1 MPARCPASAS
11 RSLEWPYVEGLRLD
25 EAMHPLTLLTVGLYG
40 EVLPNQNGAPIRLV
54 VPWKYGFKSIK
65 SIVRIRLVERQ
76 PVGSWERM
84 QPREYGFYSNVNPEV
99 HHPRWSQARERRV
112 GEFFRRRTLMF
123 NGYADQVASLYT
135 GMDLK
140 KNYYVAR
147 AAWTA
152 FDALN
157 AVKRNEAFTPAW
169 SEKPL
174 LKSWQKVKPP
184 LGWPRETDSL
194 CPVCV
199 REARQ
204 EILDGKRDYTVL
216 LTEKIGE
223 IKAQIIE
230 RDGKILMVKDCPLH
244 GHFEDVMAIDPAF
257 FKHLEEAFPGSD
269 IAAHADEKLHNH
281 GSSTIKYGRGAVL
294 TIDLTNRCNMMC
306 DPCFMDANQVGFVH
320 ELSWDDIKT
329 LLDNAISLKPRR
341 QLSVQF
347 SGGEPTLSPYFL
359 DAVRYCKKVGYSSVQ
374 AATNGIEFA
383 KSPEFCRAAA
393 EAGLRYVYLQFDG
406 IGNAANSHR
415 LVGNLF
421 DVKLRAIENLWTAG
435 VDIVPVVTIVNGINN
450 EQVGR
455 IIQFA
460 LDNPRKIN
468 FLSFQP
474 VSFTGRDE
482 EVTPERRA
490 AQRYTLSHLA
500 HDVKN
505 QTGLGDPVRDW
516 FPISFMG
523 TFTDW
528 ADLVHG
534 PSAEWGNLTCG
545 CHPNCGVGMAV
556 MIDKETKE
564 ARPVTEFLNADQLA
578 RDLRR
583 VNDAGRGRFL
593 SVAGMALALMKN
605 YDPFKSPTHFKLTD
619 LLKKFDKT
627 FGATGKDYGRVD
639 GQRTRDDIEKRRA
652 DRWNFL
658 FIAGMWFQDLFNYD
672 FRRTERCIIP
682 YATQE
687 GEISFCAYNTG
698 VGWRNIIE
706 KMHMTATLTK
716 WYEEHGRHEI
726 FAGGKQVALDSTA
739 HNLVLDA
746 EAVAAGRQTDLD
758 EAGVARNAREEKLR
772 ARDEAKKRQQEHER
786 MAELYRQHVL
796 KAEPAPPVVQIQ
808 GLGKKKD
815 NVTVTH

>member
-1 MPARCPASAS
+1 MHKPIKYVEKGMTYAASAAWS
-11 RSLEWPYVEGLRLD
+11 MFD
-25 EAMHPLTLLTVGLYG
+25 TL
-40 EVLPNQNGAPIRLV
+40 NQV
-54 VPWKYGFKSIK
+54 
-65 SIVRIRLVERQ
+65 
-76 PVGSWERM
+76 
-84 QPREYGFYSNVNPEV
+84 
-99 HHPRWSQARERRV
+99 SQ
-112 GEFFRRRTLMF
+112 
-123 NGYADQVASLYT
+123 NAS
-135 GMDLK
+135 
-140 KNYYVAR
+140 
-147 AAWTA
+147 
-152 FDALN
+152 
-157 AVKRNEAFTPAW
+157 FTPGW
-169 SEKPL
+169 SDKPL
-174 LKSWQKVKPP
+174 LKSWEKVKPP

-194 CPVCV
+194 CPTCV

-204 EILDGKRDYTVL
+204 SILDGKKPVSDL
-216 LTEKIGE
+216 LSEKVGE
-223 IKAQIIE
+223 IKATIIE
-230 RDGKILMVKDCPLH
+230 RDGKILMVKDCPQH
-244 GHFEDVMAIDPAF
+244 GHFEDVMAMDTDF
-257 FKHLEEAFPGSD
+257 FKHLEDVFPGSD
-269 IAAHADEKLHNH
+269 IRAHNDSKLHNH
-281 GSSTIKYGRGAVL
+281 GSSTIKYGRGSVL

-320 ELSWDDIKT
+320 ELSWEDIKT
-329 LLDNAISLKPRR
+329 LLDNAISIKPKR
-341 QLSVQF
+341 QMSVQF

-359 DAVRYCKKVGYSSVQ
+359 DAVRYSRKVGYNSVQ

-383 KSPEFCRAAA
+383 KSPEFAKAAA
-393 EAGLRYVYLQFDG
+393 EAGLRYAYLQFDG

-421 DVKLRAIENLWTAG
+421 DVKLRAIENLHSAG
-435 VDIVPVVTIVNGINN
+435 VDIVPVTTIVNGVNN

-455 IIQFA
+455 IIEFA
-460 LDNPRKIN
+460 LANPKKIS

-482 EVTPERRA
+482 EVSDERRQ

-505 QTGLGDPVRDW
+505 QTGIGEPVRDW

-534 PSAEWGNLTCG
+534 PTGDWGQLNCG

-564 ARPVTEFLNADQLA
+564 AVPVTAFLRGEQLA
-578 RDLRR
+578 KDIARI
-583 VNDAGRGRFL
+583 NDAARGRFL
-593 SVAGMALALMKN
+593 SVAGLALALARN
-605 YDPFKSPTHFKLTD
+605 YDPFKSPTHFKFSD
-619 LLKKFDKT
+619 LMKKFDKT
-627 FGATGKDYGRVD
+627 FGASKKDYGKVTGD
-639 GQRTRDDIEKRRA
+639 RTQADIAKRRG

-682 YATQE
+682 YATQQ

-698 VGWRNIIE
+698 IGWRQIIE

-726 FAGGKQVALDSTA
+726 YAGGKTVQLTSAPHS
-739 HNLVLDA
+739 LVLD
-746 EAVAAGRQTDLD
+746 ENAVNKGRQTDLD
-758 EAGVARNAREEKLR
+758 DLGVAKNAREEKLR
-772 ARDEAKKRQQEHER
+772 ARAESKQKDAENQR

-796 KAEPAPPVVQIQ
+796 KEQPTLKIA
-808 GLGKKKD
+808 GLGGKPKAKSTD
-815 NVTVTH
+815 SDPVTTH